1 MLFTVYVKDT
11 LTGKRS
17 KHITERKTEL
27 SAKQHAL
34 KRERK
39 LRGLNSD
46 YNFLIVESIHSTIK
60 EDKTDDAYPGNHWY
74 RNIDYRYK

>member
-1 MLFTVYVKDT
+1 M
-11 LTGKRS
+11 
-17 KHITERKTEL
+17 ERKTES

-39 LRGLNSD
+39 LCGLNSD

-60 EDKTDDAYPGNHWY
+60 EDKTNDTYPGNHWY
-74 RNIDYRYK
+74 RNIDHRYK